1 MNMKKKKKDLVRELK
16 KYNIPF
22 VMDGENYILWPE
34 YNHLPYSRYKKS
46 CTEREVW
53 KIISGYRHKN
63 RPWSGKLKEMS
74 NSKERARLR
83 ENLHH
88 ELFERAEVRENKDNP
103 WNWD

>member
-1 MNMKKKKKDLVRELK
+1 MKKKKSLVKELK
-16 KYNIPF
+16 RYNIPF
-22 VMDGENYILWPE
+22 EMVGDKYALWGRQSYFSRATGELIDNLY
-34 YNHLPYSRYKKS
+34 
-46 CTEREVW
+46 TEREVW
-53 KIISGYRHKN
+53 KVISDYRNNSK
-63 RPWSGKLKEMS
+63 PWSGSLKETS